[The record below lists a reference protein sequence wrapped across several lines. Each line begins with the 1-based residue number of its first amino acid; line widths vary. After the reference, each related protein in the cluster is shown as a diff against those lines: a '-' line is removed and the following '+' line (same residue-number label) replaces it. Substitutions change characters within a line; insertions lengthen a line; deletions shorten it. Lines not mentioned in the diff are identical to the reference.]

1 MHFIIPI
8 IVFVTANIWG
18 LYSSIPFTN
27 IDPARSIWDRAL
39 GGVQLASTV
48 YTLDQI
54 PRLLDEE
61 AITHHL
67 FKEYLDGWNATVV
80 SETESAMTL
89 SAGHPPLTVPLTVP
103 PGFLPL
109 PTLSTDVPVGLPGPD
124 STQHLPVD
132 SLFQILLFVIFALVV
147 GLMVK
152 QNDRNRRLTSI
163 LEEIGRVQQYQET
176 AWKGIYENHSSLAF
190 LVSVAQDLRTA
201 PAAHHAPAEVDT
213 QENSHDSEGST
224 SSSDASSAVVIQTL
238 QDVLASLDTLRRNV
252 DRSTDVWEGLS
263 ERLEVFQSDSQ
274 DTRPTDSSGDDP
286 SGSPDGGLVQDGRSR
301 CAR

>member
-8 IVFVTANIWG
+8 IVFATANIWG

-54 PRLLDEE
+54 SRVLDEE

-67 FKEYLDGWNATVV
+67 IKEYLGGWNATVV
-80 SETESAMTL
+80 SGTESAMTL
-89 SAGHPPLTVPLTVP
+89 SAGHRPLAAPLAVPS
-103 PGFLPL
+103 GFLPS

-124 STQHLPVD
+124 STQPPLVN
-132 SLFQILLFVIFALVV
+132 SLSQILLSVIFGLVV
-147 GLMVK
+147 WLMVK
-152 QNDRNRRLTSI
+152 QNDQNRRLTNI
-163 LEEIGRVQQYQET
+163 LVEIGQVQQYQET
-176 AWKGIYENHSSLAF
+176 AWKGIFENHSSLAF

-201 PAAHHAPAEVDT
+201 PAAHHAPAEEVGA
-213 QENSHDSEGST
+213 QEHSHDSEGST

-238 QDVLASLDTLRRNV
+238 QDVLASLDTLRRTV

-263 ERLEVFQSDSQ
+263 ERLEVFQSGSQ
-274 DTRPTDSSGDDP
+274 DTQPTDSSGDDP
-286 SGSPDGGLVQDGRSR
+286 SESPEGGLAQDG
-301 CAR
+301 

>member
-8 IVFVTANIWG
+8 IVFVAANIWG

-27 IDPARSIWDRAL
+27 IDPARSIWDRTL

-67 FKEYLDGWNATVV
+67 IKEYLGGWNATVV
-80 SETESAMTL
+80 SETESALTL
-89 SAGHPPLTVPLTVP
+89 SAGHRPLIAPLTIP
-103 PGFLPL
+103 PGFLPS

-124 STQHLPVD
+124 STQHPPVD
-132 SLFQILLFVIFALVV
+132 SLFQVLMFVIFALVV

-152 QNDRNRRLTSI
+152 QNDQSKRLTSI
-163 LEEIGRVQQYQET
+163 LEEIGRVHHYQET

-201 PAAHHAPAEVDT
+201 PAAHHAPVEEVDAH
-213 QENSHDSEGST
+213 EHSHDSEGST

-238 QDVLASLDTLRRNV
+238 QDVLASLDTLRHTV

-263 ERLEVFQSDSQ
+263 ERLEGFQSGSQ
-274 DTRPTDSSGDDP
+274 DTQPTDSSGDDP
-286 SGSPDGGLVQDGRSR
+286 NGYPQGGLAQDG
-301 CAR
+301 